1 MDATA
6 AAASVAAISGLAAYV
21 NGKYHIAQDLKA
33 LRFKKRAGSY
43 YEELG
48 MYRLPRALLDSSHTM
63 AHAEYLFGANQYSE
77 D

>member
-21 NGKYHIAQDLKA
+21 NGKYHIGQDLRA
-33 LRFKKRAGSY
+33 LRFKKRAAAY

-48 MYRLPRALLDSSHTM
+48 MYHPPSAILDRM
-63 AHAEYLFGANQYSE
+63 PYDQV
-77 D
+77 

>member
-21 NGKYHIAQDLKA
+21 NAKYHIAQDLRG
-33 LRFKKRAGSY
+33 LRFKKRAANY

-48 MYRLPRALLDSSHTM
+48 MH
-63 AHAEYLFGANQYSE
+63 AHRSIVHQMQFRS
-77 D
+77 

>member
-21 NGKYHIAQDLKA
+21 NGRYHIAQDLRA
-33 LRFKKRAGSY
+33 LRFKKRAARY

-48 MYRLPRALLDSSHTM
+48 TYDFL
-63 AHAEYLFGANQYSE
+63 
-77 D
+77 